1 MLITFEGLDCSG
13 KSTQARMLVD
23 RLAGTPGCPAVHLIR
38 EPGGTPISEKIR
50 TILLDRGHS
59 ELNAITELFLFS
71 ASRAQLTIQMIKP
84 ALDRAEV
91 VVCDRYDDSTTAYQG
106 YGRQMDRTAIGEIN
120 RLATAG
126 VKPDI
131 TFFLD
136 VPLEEIARRRD
147 AGRKATDR
155 MEDSGDDFYG
165 RVLAG
170 YRQIA
175 AAEAGRYVVVN
186 GTRPAAEVHSRIWE
200 EVHKRMF
207 QSQSIL

>member
-1 MLITFEGLDCSG
+1 MLITFEGLDFSG

-23 RLAGTPGCPAVHLIR
+23 RLTGTPGCPAVHFIR
-38 EPGGTPISEKIR
+38 EPGGTPISEQIR
-50 TILLDRGHS
+50 TILLDRDHS

-71 ASRAQLTIQMIKP
+71 ASRAQLTNQVIKP

-126 VKPDI
+126 IKPDV

-136 VPLEEIARRRD
+136 VPLEEIARRRN
-147 AGRKATDR
+147 AARKETDR
-155 MEDSGDDFYG
+155 MEDSGDEFYR

-170 YRQIA
+170 YRQISA
-175 AAEAGRYVVVN
+175 TEAGRYVVVN
-186 GTRPAAEVHSRIWE
+186 GTRPVAEVHNRIWE
-200 EVHKRMF
+200 ETHKRIF
-207 QSQSIL
+207 QGQSIV